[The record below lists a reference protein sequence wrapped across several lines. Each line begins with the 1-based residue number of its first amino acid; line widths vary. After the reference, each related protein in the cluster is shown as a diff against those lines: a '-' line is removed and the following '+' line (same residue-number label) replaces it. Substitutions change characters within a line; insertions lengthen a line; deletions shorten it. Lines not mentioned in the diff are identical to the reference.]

1 MSTHNL
7 SFRLTEL
14 TGHRHKSPDADLA
27 LHPRGNA
34 LDRFPTLAVEVGFA
48 EGLGDL
54 REDAKRLLLH
64 TNGGIA
70 VVILVKYTCCS
81 NPRDLPA
88 ESWVGVWNVNVRGVP
103 YRSVT
108 RVSVQ
113 VLN

>member
-7 SFRLTEL
+7 PFRLTEL
-14 TGHRHKSPDADLA
+14 TDHRHKAPDASLVLD
-27 LHPRGNA
+27 PRGNA
-34 LDRFPTLAVEVGFA
+34 LDEFPTLAVGVGFA
-48 EGLGDL
+48 EGLEGL

-64 TNGGIA
+64 TNGGIE
-70 VVILVKYTCCS
+70 VVVLVKYTYS
-81 NPRDLPA
+81 SDPLNLPT
-88 ESWVGVWNVNVRGVP
+88 ESWVEVWKVNVRGVP

>member
-7 SFRLTEL
+7 PFRLTEL
-14 TGHRHKSPDADLA
+14 TGHRHKALDASLV
-27 LHPRGNA
+27 LCPQGNA
-34 LDRFPTLAVEVGFA
+34 LDYFPTLAVEVGFA
-48 EGLGDL
+48 EGLDDL

-70 VVILVKYTCCS
+70 VVILVKYTYCS
-81 NPRDLPA
+81 DPRNLPM
-88 ESWVGVWNVNVRGVP
+88 ESWVEVWKVNVRGVP

>member
-7 SFRLTEL
+7 PFRLTEL
-14 TGHRHKSPDADLA
+14 TGHRHKAPDASLVLD
-27 LHPRGNA
+27 PRGNV
-34 LDRFPTLAVEVGFA
+34 LDQFPTLPVEVGFA
-48 EGLGDL
+48 EGLDDL

-70 VVILVKYTCCS
+70 VIVLVKYTYCS
-81 NPRDLPA
+81 DPRNIPT
-88 ESWVGVWNVNVRGVP
+88 ESRVEVWKVNVRGVP